1 MRSFPLIDRK
11 RRPASHQAGRARWW
25 LLGVLVVALAG
36 GGWWWMQ
43 RQAGEGAATAKS
55 GVPGAGGRKAGGP
68 GRFGGGQVQPV
79 SVGVVQRKDMR
90 VLVSAIGT
98 MNARATAVVRARV
111 SGELLAL
118 RFKEGDE
125 VQAGQLLAE
134 IDPRS
139 FQTALQQAQGTL
151 QRDQA
156 LLRNAQLDLRRYQE
170 LQAQDSIAG
179 QQVDTQAALV
189 RQLEGTVAADQ
200 AQVDAARLQL
210 GYTKVTAP
218 FAGRLGLRQADRGN
232 VVGPSDANGI
242 VTINQ
247 VRPIDAAF
255 AVPEAHLAQI
265 NQRLAEGARL
275 PVELW
280 DREHKRLL
288 ARGRLAALDN
298 AIDTTTGTIKVKAA
312 FANEDGA
319 LFPNQFVNVKLQVNL
334 LESVLTVPATAVQNN
349 YVYLVQQDGT
359 VTQRR
364 IRVGVTDG
372 DRVSVE
378 GELQEGDQVVTDG
391 IDRLREGAKVAVIDA
406 GAATRA
412 DEAVQDAGA
421 RRAAFLRS
429 LTQEE
434 RDKLAAMSPE
444 DRRAF
449 IRARR
454 AQQGDGAAAAP
465 ASAAASSAAVAPPA
479 KGGASEPQ
487 ARRAAA
493 PASVAAAS
501 AAPARDASAATG
513 APAQPPAQAASLPP
527 EVREL
532 LRQMPAQ
539 EREKLAAMPP
549 EERRAY
555 IRARMAEQRASG
567 AAAPASR

>member
-1 MRSFPLIDRK
+1 MRSSPLIHRR

-25 LLGVLVVALAG
+25 IAGLLLAVALAG
-36 GGWWWMQ
+36 AGGWWWKQ
-43 RQAGEGAATAKS
+43 RQAGDAASTAA
-55 GVPGAGGRKAGGP
+55 PGAPAANGRKAGGP

-79 SVGVVQRKDMR
+79 SVGEVQRRDMR

-98 MNARATAVVRARV
+98 MSARATAVVRARV
-111 SGELLAL
+111 SGELMAL

-139 FQTALQQAQGTL
+139 FQAALGQAQGTL

-156 LLRNAQLDLRRYQE
+156 LLKNARLDLARYQE
-170 LQAQDSIAG
+170 LLTTDSIAS

-189 RQLEGTVAADQ
+189 RQLEGTVAAGQ

-232 VVGPSDANGI
+232 VVGPTDANGI
-242 VTINQ
+242 VSINQ

-265 NQRLAEGARL
+265 NQRLGEGARM

-280 DREHKRLL
+280 DREQKRLL

-298 AIDTTTGTIKVKAA
+298 AIDTTTGTVKVKAA
-312 FANEDGA
+312 FANDDGA

-334 LESVLTVPATAVQNN
+334 LEGVLTVPATAVQNN

-364 IRVGVTDG
+364 IRVGVADG

-378 GELQEGDQVVTDG
+378 GELREGDQVVTDG
-391 IDRLREGAKVAVIDA
+391 IDRLREGAKVAVIDS
-406 GAATRA
+406 GAAARA
-412 DEAVQDAGA
+412 DEAAQENGG

-444 DRRAF
+444 ERRAF

-454 AQQGDGAAAAP
+454 AQQGDAAGAPAAP
-465 ASAAASSAAVAPPA
+465 ASAASTSAAPA
-479 KGGASEPQ
+479 ARGGASEP
-487 ARRAAA
+487 ARRA
-493 PASVAAAS
+493 PASVPMAADG
-501 AAPARDASAATG
+501 AAPA
-513 APAQPPAQAASLPP
+513 PAQAASLPP
-527 EVREL
+527 EVRDF

-549 EERRAY
+549 EERRAF
-555 IRARMAEQRASG
+555 IRARMAEQREAGAS
-567 AAAPASR
+567 APASR

>member
-1 MRSFPLIDRK
+1 M
-11 RRPASHQAGRARWW
+11 GRARWW
-25 LLGVLVVALAG
+25 VAGLLLAVALAG
-36 GGWWWMQ
+36 AGGWWWKQ
-43 RQAGEGAATAKS
+43 RQAGEGAASAA
-55 GVPGAGGRKAGGP
+55 GAPAANGRKAGGP

-79 SVGVVQRKDMR
+79 SVGEVQRKDMR

-98 MNARATAVVRARV
+98 MSARATAVVRARV
-111 SGELLAL
+111 SGELMAL

-139 FQTALQQAQGTL
+139 FQAALQQAQGTL

-156 LLRNAQLDLRRYQE
+156 LLKNARLDLARYQD
-170 LQAQDSIAG
+170 LLTTDSIAS

-189 RQLEGTVAADQ
+189 RQLEGTVAAGQ

-232 VVGPSDANGI
+232 VVGPTDANGI

-255 AVPEAHLAQI
+255 AVPEAHLTQI
-265 NQRLAEGARL
+265 NQRLAEGARM

-280 DREHKRLL
+280 DREQKRLL

-298 AIDTTTGTIKVKAA
+298 AIDTTTGTVKVKAA
-312 FANEDGA
+312 FGNEDGT

-334 LESVLTVPATAVQNN
+334 LEGVLTVPATALQNN
-349 YVYLVQQDGT
+349 YVYLVQKDGT

-364 IRVGVTDG
+364 IRAGVADG

-378 GELQEGDQVVTDG
+378 GDLQEGDQVVTDG
-391 IDRLREGAKVAVIDA
+391 IDRLREGAKVAVIDS
-406 GAATRA
+406 GAAARA
-412 DEAVQDAGA
+412 DEAAQDGGN

-444 DRRAF
+444 ERRAF

-454 AQQGDGAAAAP
+454 AQQGDAGGTPAAP
-465 ASAAASSAAVAPPA
+465 ASAAS
-479 KGGASEPQ
+479 GAS
-487 ARRAAA
+487 AAA
-493 PASVAAAS
+493 PAARGGAS
-501 AAPARDASAATG
+501 AAAARPVQPASAASGADGT
-513 APAQPPAQAASLPP
+513 APAPMRAASLPP
-527 EVREL
+527 EVREY
-532 LRQMPAQ
+532 LRQLPLL
-539 EREKLAAMPP
+539 EREKLATMPP
-549 EERRAY
+549 EERRAA
-555 IRARMAEQRASG
+555 IRARMAEQRAAG
-567 AAAPASR
+567 ASTPASR